1 MVRAKL
7 LSDGR
12 LVQVLPDGTTRHLA
26 DHTDWGR
33 IKAMTEEDVQAAAFA
48 DSDNSPLTE
57 EQFTQFEGAPK
68 GKAIR
73 EKLHLTQQQF
83 TDISGLSL
91 SVVRDWE
98 QGRFVPD
105 RAARTLLKV
114 MARNPEAVKKALPRS
129 QRVVNDDASASPC
142 YS

>member
-1 MVRAKL
+1 
-7 LSDGR
+7 
-12 LVQVLPDGTTRHLA
+12 
-26 DHTDWGR
+26 
-33 IKAMTEEDVQAAAFA
+33 MTEEDVQAAAFA

-114 MARNPEAVKKALPRS
+114 MARNPKAVKKALPRS